1 MAVDLAGAAGI
12 GELNSLSFFYSL
24 SMVVLINGL
33 QWQMALSVFLLVNS
47 AGSEDRRNSDSK
59 FMTDFAENFI
69 QNILYS
75 RLFIFKVNE
84 TCQSF
89 SLLRLIKG
97 YLRSCLNE
105 AKLSN
110 LTLLCVE
117 WDINTNKD

>member
-84 TCQSF
+84 TCQTKFQPS
-89 SLLRLIKG
+89 
-97 YLRSCLNE
+97 E
-105 AKLSN
+105 AH
-110 LTLLCVE
+110 
-117 WDINTNKD
+117 